1 MSGVRVTIDA
11 DICVGIGQCEA
22 LEPEVFVYDEDEGR
36 ARVRDG
42 ATLPPDRAEAAV
54 RACPSGAI
62 ALVADGAVADGAVGE
77 GNA

>member
-1 MSGVRVTIDA
+1 VTGVRVVIDA
-11 DICVGIGQCEA
+11 EVCVGIGQCEA

-42 ATLPPDRAEAAV
+42 ATLPPERAEAAV

-62 ALVADGAVADGAVGE
+62 SIVDESSGDGGDL
-77 GNA
+77 

>member
-1 MSGVRVTIDA
+1 MSGVRVVIDA
-11 DICVGIGQCEA
+11 EVCVGIGQCEA

-42 ATLPPDRAEAAV
+42 ATLPPDRADAAV

-62 ALVADGAVADGAVGE
+62 SLVSDDGVGE